1 MNFFPRLDIAS
12 GYCNAFAFKHAFLKT
27 QVLCIRLLG
36 VINVA
41 RIISAVDVQSRAWIQ
56 IAKGAQSL
64 LFFVRQCNE
73 LAFIV
78 ATVDAPIESPD
89 HGPLRDEL
97 FGEETE
103 TVHLTSAH
111 CRPNQQHQLLP
122 HGNPGA
128 PPRIRG
134 LKLNWCILLVGNQR
148 CAGNVPAFVAARDVT
163 TAACDALAF

>member
-1 MNFFPRLDIAS
+1 M
-12 GYCNAFAFKHAFLKT
+12 
-27 QVLCIRLLG
+27 
-36 VINVA
+36 INVA

-56 IAKGAQSL
+56 IAKGASL
-64 LFFVRQCNE
+64 LFFLRQRNE

-89 HGPLRDEL
+89 HGPLKDEL

-111 CRPNQQHQLLP
+111 CRPNQQHQLLS

-128 PPRIRG
+128 
-134 LKLNWCILLVGNQR
+134 L
-148 CAGNVPAFVAARDVT
+148 PASDV
-163 TAACDALAF
+163 